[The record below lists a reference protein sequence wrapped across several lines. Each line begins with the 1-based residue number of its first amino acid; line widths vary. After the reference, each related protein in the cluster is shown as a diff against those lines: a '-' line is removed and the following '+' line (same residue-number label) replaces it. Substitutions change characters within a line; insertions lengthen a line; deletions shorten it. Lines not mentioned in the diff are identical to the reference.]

1 MSLPQVERDA
11 PAHEAPQ
18 RLLWS
23 SFRALIPTL
32 IFDVGGTMVVYY
44 IMLGQFPKN
53 SIWPLVGASLVP
65 VISNVF
71 NFIRHRSFDIVG
83 IIVLV
88 GLVAGIV
95 PAILGG
101 NQRMLL
107 VRESFVTG
115 AIGAVLL
122 ISGFLSKP
130 LGYYIVREFLTAN
143 EALPHERWDVL
154 WRHGYFRHGLRIFT
168 IAWGALLL
176 GEFVLRAFMAL
187 TLSVAFV
194 LGVAPMLLTVLLLI
208 AGVLSAIWLS
218 HAIKVALAEDSGLR
232 G

>member
-1 MSLPQVERDA
+1 
-11 PAHEAPQ
+11 
-18 RLLWS
+18 
-23 SFRALIPTL
+23 
-32 IFDVGGTMVVYY
+32 MVVYY

-65 VISNVF
+65 VISNIF
-71 NFIRHRSFDIVG
+71 NFIRHRTVDIVG
-83 IIVLV
+83 IIVLI
-88 GLVAGIV
+88 GLIAGIV

-101 NQRMLL
+101 SQRLLL

-122 ISGFLSKP
+122 ISGFFVKP

-154 WRHGYFRHGLRIFT
+154 WRHWYFRRGIRIFT

-194 LGVAPMLLTVLLLI
+194 LGVAPLLLTILLLI
-208 AGVLSAIWLS
+208 AGVISAVWLS
-218 HAIKVALAEDSGLR
+218 HAIKVVLSMESA
-232 G
+232 